1 MDALSA
7 GNASAPQCVW
17 PVSVAVRGL
26 VGALGRAGGGVF
38 LNPWEAAC
46 FWRRSYLGVFT
57 FFFFFV
63 YPPTS
68 R

>member
-46 FWRRSYLGVFT
+46 F
-57 FFFFFV
+57 
-63 YPPTS
+63 
-68 R
+68 